1 MKKTKL
7 DIAKNIAKNYLH
19 NMPYKPYHPIFKP
32 ETITFD
38 NEMNCFDEVCPGS
51 HNRSR
56 RLQELT
62 RPVEYTDFSETYSR
76 IVHEMHDILLEEF
89 MLLNNWSEGKAKYWI
104 NNNVDFNKVHLTE
117 KDGRKY
123 LQVDLSIKWK

>member
-7 DIAKNIAKNYLH
+7 DIAKNYLH
-19 NMPYKPYHPIFKP
+19 NMPYKPYHQIFKP
-32 ETITFD
+32 KTITFD
-38 NEMNCFDEVCPGS
+38 NEMNCFDEVCPRS

-76 IVHEMHDILLEEF
+76 I
-89 MLLNNWSEGKAKYWI
+89 
-104 NNNVDFNKVHLTE
+104 T
-117 KDGRKY
+117 
-123 LQVDLSIKWK
+123 